1 MVIRL
6 HGLHSEP
13 WAFTERG
20 IEPYRT
26 KEQYGL
32 PHHCMQRSLFR
43 LLARLNKA
51 VLPKLWDKDLLRLS
65 KMQKAI
71 VAWRIWVTKN
81 AL

>member
-1 MVIRL
+1 
-6 HGLHSEP
+6 
-13 WAFTERG
+13 
-20 IEPYRT
+20 
-26 KEQYGL
+26 
-32 PHHCMQRSLFR
+32 MQRSLFR